1 MAFIDDVKT
10 LASKLALYK
19 NYIDN
24 EENTKNALVL
34 PMIRLLGYD
43 IHDPSVV
50 RAEYPCPFG
59 TSKDARV
66 DYAIVNG
73 STPLILI
80 EVKPLGTDLDK
91 HHGQIMQ
98 YYYARHPIFCV
109 LTDGNE
115 YRLYSDVVKKGFFDD
130 LPCIQFRLSD
140 PNVNPAGFNDIL
152 YNGFTPKQSRKTA
165 SAYYIINTSS
175 APTPV
180 GCTVAPHDGYT
191 PSQEELDLYEAV
203 KAVLA
208 NIGADNDITYAKKK
222 VYFAVTPKGKKQS
235 ICRFQVLQTRTWLYF
250 YMYIDGKEEKYP
262 IASIADVAKY
272 ADKIIKLYNDVK

>member
-34 PMIRLLGYD
+34 PMVKLLGYD

-66 DYAIVNG
+66 DYAIVSG
-73 STPLILI
+73 STPLIFI

-98 YYYARHPIFCV
+98 YYYAKHPIFCV

-115 YRLYSDVVKKGFFDD
+115 YRLYSDVAKKGYFDD
-130 LPCIQFRLSD
+130 QPCIRFRLSD
-140 PNVNPAGFNDIL
+140 TNVNPAGFNDIL
-152 YNGFTPKQSRKTA
+152 YNGFIPKQARKTA

-175 APTPV
+175 SQPTV
-180 GCTVAPHDGYT
+180 GGTVPPQDDLT

-208 NIGADNDITYAKKK
+208 NVGSSDDIAYSKKK

-235 ICRFQVLQTRTWLYF
+235 ICRFQVLQTKTWLYF

-262 IASIADVAKY
+262 ITSISDVAKY
-272 ADKIIKLYNDVK
+272 ADKIIKLYNEVK